1 MKVIVVG
8 AGEVGYHLSEQLIKE
23 NKDVVLIDKDISK
36 VKYAQTHLDCMV
48 VKGEGT
54 DMDLIRSLDIEKNDI
69 FIAVTD
75 SDEVNLITCFLV
87 SSELKLK
94 TKIAR
99 VRRLDYSR
107 SNLLQNNYVGVDF
120 VINPELEAAR
130 AIVNTIQQGVT
141 AGTTTFES
149 GNLQLR
155 DLFIHKDSMLNG
167 TSVKDIRQK
176 INEDYLITG
185 ILRNNDII
193 IPKGDTKVYEGDHL
207 FVTGERVGVNRF
219 LAKSGVIFKR
229 LKHIV
234 IVGGG
239 RTGKFV
245 AEYLASIDKN
255 VKLIEKDYNKCKQI
269 AEQIPDITV
278 IHADISDES
287 IFDEEDLGS
296 FDLMLS
302 VTNNQELNILTS
314 VYAKESGIKKTISLV
329 SKVNYLN
336 MAAKLGIDSTIS
348 PKISSA
354 NAILK
359 HIRKGNI
366 KGVYSLF
373 DGKAEI
379 IEFTIPP
386 KSKHKSVAIKNL
398 ALPKNSLIVAINRN
412 NKNIIPDGNYIL
424 DEGDN
429 LILFAKKSSIDKVE
443 EFISK

>member
-8 AGEVGYHLSEQLIKE
+8 AGEVGYHLAEQLIKE
-23 NKDVVLIDKDISK
+23 NKDVVLIDKNINK

-54 DMDLIRSLDIEKNDI
+54 DMDIIRSLDIEKDDI

-120 VINPELEAAR
+120 VVNPELEAAR
-130 AIVNTIQQGVT
+130 SIVNTIQQGVT

-155 DLFIHKDSMLNG
+155 DLFIHKDSILNG
-167 TSVKDIRQK
+167 ASVKDIRQK
-176 INEDYLITG
+176 ISEDYLITG
-185 ILRNNDII
+185 ILRKNDII

-207 FVTGERVGVNRF
+207 FVTGERDGVNRF
-219 LAKSGVIFKR
+219 LSKSGVIFKR

-302 VTNNQELNILTS
+302 VTDNEELNILTS

-379 IEFTIPP
+379 IEFTIQP
-386 KSKHKSVAIKNL
+386 KSKHKNVPIKNL

-412 NKNIIPDGNYIL
+412 NKNIIPDGNFIL

-429 LILFAKKSSIDKVE
+429 LILFAKKSAIDKIE